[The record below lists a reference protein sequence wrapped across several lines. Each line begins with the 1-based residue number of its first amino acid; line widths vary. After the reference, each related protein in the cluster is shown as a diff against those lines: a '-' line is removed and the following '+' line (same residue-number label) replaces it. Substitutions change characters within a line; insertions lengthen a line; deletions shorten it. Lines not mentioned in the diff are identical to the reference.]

1 MKVQVSSIEE
11 KKESGMKGSMIRT
24 HDSEGPVYHTTHQ
37 TTADL
42 FGWGG
47 NNVST
52 YSVNPNHKK
61 ELTSFETV
69 LNPNP

>member
-11 KKESGMKGSMIRT
+11 KKEIGMKGSMIRT

-42 FGWGG
+42 FDG
-47 NNVST
+47 
-52 YSVNPNHKK
+52 
-61 ELTSFETV
+61 EEIM
-69 LNPNP
+69 

>member
-11 KKESGMKGSMIRT
+11 KKEIGMKGSMIRT
-24 HDSEGPVYHTTHQ
+24 HDSEGPVYHTIHQ